1 MHDADR
7 LRERA
12 LALPV
17 VCMVLFSPP
26 LLTMLGQPVS
36 VAGVPLSYLYVFGAW
51 LLLIL
56 IGRRLA
62 KRLRPAVEPGVADR
76 PSGASGGTGTGD
88 ED

>member
-17 VCMVLFSPP
+17 VCLILFSPP
-26 LLTMLGQPVS
+26 LLTIFGRPVD

-51 LLLIL
+51 LGVILL
-56 IGRRLA
+56 GRRLA
-62 KRLRPAVEPGVADR
+62 ERLAPGAAAASPDVPARPPG
-76 PSGASGGTGTGD
+76 GAGATD
-88 ED
+88 EG